1 VYLSKKGNQML
12 NFLRTEY
19 PSKAF
24 MPALGVKKS
33 TLHQW
38 GERGFISLGRP
49 GTGKAVV
56 LIGEEVLYAACLVIL
71 SKAGGSPK
79 FLVRGLRDCVAFFRS
94 GLGDLGFKEWDAS
107 GNTVYAGYTK
117 KMYAVFKF
125 TERSGAIDGEWT
137 LTDNPMEDRKH
148 ITEAFGHKPAPYH
161 QAIYLTELLRELV
174 LKIDG
179 RKV

>member
-1 VYLSKKGNQML
+1 ML
-12 NFLRTEY
+12 KFLRTGY

-38 GERGFISLGRP
+38 GERGFIHLGRP

-56 LIGEEVLYAACLVIL
+56 LPGEEVLYAACLCIL

-79 FLVRGLRDCVAFFRS
+79 FLVRGLRDCISFFRS
-94 GLGDLGFKEWDAS
+94 GLGQWNIKYDEVTGEVIYPDSAS
-107 GNTVYAGYTK
+107 DT
-117 KMYAVFKF
+117 YAVFRYV
-125 TERSGAIDGEWT
+125 ERCSPPHVAIDAEWS
-137 LTDNPMEDRKH
+137 LSHNPVEDRPH
-148 ITEAFGHKPAPYH
+148 ITEAFGHKAAPYH
-161 QAIYLTELLRELV
+161 QAINLTELLRELV